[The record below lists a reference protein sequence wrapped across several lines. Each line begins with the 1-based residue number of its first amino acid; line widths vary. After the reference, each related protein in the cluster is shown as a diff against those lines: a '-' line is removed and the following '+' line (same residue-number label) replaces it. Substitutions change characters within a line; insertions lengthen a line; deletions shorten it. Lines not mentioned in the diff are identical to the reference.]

1 MVDVDFYWDLP
12 PASMI
17 LYDDIC
23 IRMDGW
29 IDSNWEFMVSL

>member
-1 MVDVDFYWDLP
+1 MAVDGGCGFYWDLP

-29 IDSNWEFMVSL
+29 MDRF